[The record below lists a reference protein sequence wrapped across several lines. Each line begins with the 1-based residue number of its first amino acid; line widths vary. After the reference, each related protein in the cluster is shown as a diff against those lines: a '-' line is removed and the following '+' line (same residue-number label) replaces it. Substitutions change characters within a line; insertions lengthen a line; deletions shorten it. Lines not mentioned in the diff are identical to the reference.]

1 MGIKEKNSMEHFP
14 FGEARLPDGQGTG
27 MGQLLVEKLSKD
39 FSLAKESL
47 PAVNDLSLIREHLI
61 KKVAELM
68 SKSYDRFLNNLYQI
82 DVSET
87 KVSEILHSK
96 DRTTIPERFADLIIE
111 RQLLR
116 IKTQMLYRSG
126 KL

>member
-1 MGIKEKNSMEHFP
+1 MTENELYPS
-14 FGEARLPDGQGTG
+14 
-27 MGQLLVEKLSKD
+27 LVEKLHKD

-47 PAVNDLSLIREHLI
+47 PSINDLKVIREHLI
-61 KKVAELM
+61 SKVIELM
-68 SKSYDRFLNNLYQI
+68 SRDYDRFINSMYRI

-87 KVSEILHSK
+87 KVSETLRLK
-96 DRTTIPERFADLIIE
+96 DRTIIPESLADLIIE

-116 IKTQMLYRSG
+116 IKTQMLYKSG

>member
-1 MGIKEKNSMEHFP
+1 MNEQELYPS
-14 FGEARLPDGQGTG
+14 
-27 MGQLLVEKLSKD
+27 LVEKLYKD

-47 PAVNDLSLIREHLI
+47 PAVNDLAGIREHLI
-61 KKVAELM
+61 NKVTELM
-68 SKSYDRFLNNLYQI
+68 SKDYERFLNSMYMI
-82 DVSET
+82 DVSES
-87 KVSEILHSK
+87 KVSEILRSK

-116 IKTQMLYRSG
+116 IKTQMLYRNG